1 MQISR
6 KQTSKSTHTNRLHL
20 GVLVGPLDG
29 HEWPLRRVGPRSRG
43 QRVVVPLVVA
53 VPHRGQG
60 LAAPVLRGST
70 VVQRRLTGGECRA
83 AVTVTADRFDERW
96 RQSCQ
101 RFSFKKILP
110 KAI

>member
-1 MQISR
+1 M
-6 KQTSKSTHTNRLHL
+6 
-20 GVLVGPLDG
+20 GPLDG
-29 HEWPLRRVGPRSRG
+29 HEGPLRRVGPRGRG

-60 LAAPVLRGST
+60 LAAPVLRGSA

-83 AVTVTADRFDERW
+83 AVTVTEGRFDKRW
-96 RQSCQ
+96 IQCCQ
-101 RFSFKKILP
+101 CFSSKKILP